1 MNITHKARRCAR
13 LEGTNIF
20 TILHFA
26 AVFLVQY
33 NIVSKAKTIGYLDFI

>member
-33 NIVSKAKTIGYLDFI
+33 IVSKAKTIGYLDFI